1 MTVYD
6 LFSMIGGNG
15 DFSIYTRQYATNNMK
30 YVLLAYGQV
39 NEVSFSTVPY
49 AYCDIAYI
57 SVTRNGLNIILDDK
71 YIFDKNIPRYTH
83 VKSRYF
89 YECELIGLRDN
100 HKAKKTEENAMKE
113 ADETEGRICL
123 GNIDEIVDT
132 SVGVDMVGNR
142 LYLGDMVDFE
152 DKHKDGQPFRN
163 TGSIRKIRKKLVID
177 VKDKDSTVLT
187 STKLPNFF
195 QYCRAYKID

>member
-6 LFSMIGGNG
+6 LFSMIVGNG

-49 AYCDIAYI
+49 AYCEIAYI
-57 SVTRNGLNIILDDK
+57 SVTKNGLNIILDDK
-71 YIFDKNIPRYTH
+71 YIFDKNIPRYTY

-89 YECELIGLRDN
+89 YECELIGLRN
-100 HKAKKTEENAMKE
+100 THETKENSMKE
-113 ADETEGRICL
+113 ADATESRICL

-132 SVGVDMVGNR
+132 SVGVDMVGNK

-152 DKHKDGQPFRN
+152 DKHKDGRPFRN
-163 TGSIRKIRKKLVID
+163 TGAIRKIGKRLVID
-177 VKDKDSTVLT
+177 VIDKDSTVLK
-187 STKLPNFF
+187 STRLPNFF

>member
-39 NEVSFSTVPY
+39 NEVSSSTVPY

-57 SVTRNGLNIILDDK
+57 SVSQNGLNIVLDDK
-71 YIFDKNIPRYTH
+71 YIFDKNIPRYTY

-100 HKAKKTEENAMKE
+100 HEAEKTEENFREETDE
-113 ADETEGRICL
+113 AESRICL
-123 GNIDEIVDT
+123 GNIDDIIDT
-132 SVGVDMVGNR
+132 SVGIDMNGEK
-142 LYLGDMVDFE
+142 LYIDDMVDFE
-152 DKHKDGQPFRN
+152 DKHKDGRLFRN
-163 TGSIRKIRKKLVID
+163 TGAIRKIGKRLVID
-177 VKDKDSTVLT
+177 VIDKDSTVLK
-187 STKLPNFF
+187 STRLPNFF

>member
-6 LFSMIGGNG
+6 LFSMIVGNG

-49 AYCDIAYI
+49 AYCEIAYI
-57 SVTRNGLNIILDDK
+57 SVTKNGLNIILDDK
-71 YIFDKNIPRYTH
+71 YIFDKNTPQYTH

-89 YECELIGLRDN
+89 YECELIGLRN
-100 HKAKKTEENAMKE
+100 THETKENSMKE
-113 ADETEGRICL
+113 ADATEGRICL

-132 SVGVDMVGNR
+132 SVGVDMVGNK

-152 DKHKDGQPFRN
+152 DKHKDGRLFRN
-163 TGSIRKIRKKLVID
+163 TGAIRKIGKRLVID

>member
-15 DFSIYTRQYATNNMK
+15 DFSIYTRQYTTNNMK

-49 AYCDIAYI
+49 VYCDIAYI
-57 SVTRNGLNIILDDK
+57 SVSQNGLNIVLDDK
-71 YIFDKNIPRYTH
+71 YIFDKNTPQYTY

-100 HKAKKTEENAMKE
+100 HKAEKTEENSMKE
-113 ADETEGRICL
+113 TDETEGRICL

-132 SVGVDMVGNR
+132 SVGVDMVGNK

-152 DKHKDGQPFRN
+152 DKHKDGRLFRN
-163 TGSIRKIRKKLVID
+163 TGAIRKIGKRLVID
-177 VKDKDSTVLT
+177 VIDKDSTVL
-187 STKLPNFF
+187 KI
-195 QYCRAYKID
+195 YKITKFLPVL

>member
-49 AYCDIAYI
+49 TYCDIAYI
-57 SVTRNGLNIILDDK
+57 SVSQNGLNIVLDDK
-71 YIFDKNIPRYTH
+71 YIFDKNTPQYTY

-100 HKAKKTEENAMKE
+100 HKAEKTEENSMKE

-132 SVGVDMVGNR
+132 SVGVDMVGNK

-152 DKHKDGQPFRN
+152 DKHKDGRLFRN
-163 TGSIRKIRKKLVID
+163 TGAIRKIGKRLVID
-177 VKDKDSTVLT
+177 VIDKDSTVLK
-187 STKLPNFF
+187 STRLPNFF

>member
-49 AYCDIAYI
+49 VYCDIAYI
-57 SVTRNGLNIILDDK
+57 SVSQNGLNIVLDDK
-71 YIFDKNIPRYTH
+71 YIFDKNTPQYTY

-100 HKAKKTEENAMKE
+100 HKAEKTEENSMKE
-113 ADETEGRICL
+113 ADETEGKI
-123 GNIDEIVDT
+123 GA
-132 SVGVDMVGNR
+132 
-142 LYLGDMVDFE
+142 
-152 DKHKDGQPFRN
+152 
-163 TGSIRKIRKKLVID
+163 IRKIGKRLVID
-177 VKDKDSTVLT
+177 VIDKDSTVLK
-187 STKLPNFF
+187 STRLPNFF

>member
-6 LFSMIGGNG
+6 LFSMIVGNG

-57 SVTRNGLNIILDDK
+57 SVSQNGLNIVLDDK
-71 YIFDKNIPRYTH
+71 YIFDKNTPRYTH

-89 YECELIGLRDN
+89 YECELIGLRN
-100 HKAKKTEENAMKE
+100 THETKENSMKE
-113 ADETEGRICL
+113 ADATEGRICL

-132 SVGVDMVGNR
+132 SVGVDMVGNK

-152 DKHKDGQPFRN
+152 DKHKDGRLFRN